1 MPEQTS
7 FKGGYADPSDDLVA
21 DLDRTYSGLRLAFV
35 RMFRGLGIDGNA
47 GSVVA
52 SELGI
57 NRQLAWQIAT
67 IVSEPIC
74 SAGLNVLPG
83 RRGMELVIEACAA
96 RCTDSSLVKAASQAL
111 ESFEAAVHTHAGDR
125 ASLSLLAAA
134 WEPAEIEH
142 RTESLRREGFRAQC
156 ALLGVQAKTQIRGV
170 IYAPSRCGDASRVS
184 MASYQ
189 CFSEV
194 ARFRRDHPVR
204 LLYIETPTHD
214 DGSLAM
220 PIEEMPSHV
229 SEKFRLEADLSSGCP
244 EDIETVIQGNRAW
257 INLKPGSI
265 GRNATG
271 TWIFSGSASYEHP
284 RYQNGLDAYNHVG
297 LTSLVPTE
305 TIHIDCLM
313 DRSLAEH
320 VALNSNLELLCFDAS
335 TGLPKR
341 PIGRDDPAYLFDV
354 FRRSPLG
361 PAEIECDS
369 SYPQLV
375 SAVER
380 AAARVGSRLDDLV
393 GVRFTSMYVMSPMD
407 FVIARKLP
415 EASD

>member
-1 MPEQTS
+1 
-7 FKGGYADPSDDLVA
+7 
-21 DLDRTYSGLRLAFV
+21 
-35 RMFRGLGIDGNA
+35 MFRGLGIEANA

-52 SELGI
+52 AELGL

-83 RRGMELVIEACAA
+83 RRGMELAIEACAS
-96 RCTDSSLVKAASQAL
+96 RSPDRTLIEAASKAL
-111 ESFEAAVHTHAGDR
+111 EAFEAAVLIHAGDR

-156 ALLGVQAKTQIRGV
+156 ALLGVQAKAQIRGV
-170 IYAPSRCGDASRVS
+170 IYAPSRSGDDTHVS

-189 CFSEV
+189 CFTDIT
-194 ARFRRDHPVR
+194 RFRRDHPVR
-204 LLYIETPTHD
+204 LLYIEAPTHD

-220 PIEEMPSHV
+220 PIDQMPEHV
-229 SEKFRLEADLSSGCP
+229 REKFRLEMDLSNGSS
-244 EDIETVIQGNRAW
+244 DDVETVIQGNRAW
-257 INLKPGSI
+257 INLHPGSI

-271 TWIFSGSASYEHP
+271 TWVFTGSARYEHP
-284 RYQNGLDAYNHVG
+284 RFRTELDAFNHVG

-305 TIHIDCLM
+305 VFHVDCLM
-313 DRSLAEH
+313 DRSLVEH
-320 VALNSNLELLCFDAS
+320 MDLSSNLELLCFDAS

-341 PIGRDDPAYLFDV
+341 PIGRDDPAFLFDV
-354 FRRSPLG
+354 FRRSPMG
-361 PAEIECDS
+361 PTEIECDS
-369 SYPQLV
+369 AFPRLA

-380 AAARVGSRLDDLV
+380 AAQRVGSRLDDLV
-393 GVRFTSMYVMSPMD
+393 GVRFTSTYVMSPMD
-407 FVIARKLP
+407 FVIARRLP
-415 EASD
+415 SSAD

>member
-1 MPEQTS
+1 
-7 FKGGYADPSDDLVA
+7 
-21 DLDRTYSGLRLAFV
+21 
-35 RMFRGLGIDGNA
+35 MFRGLGVDGTA

-52 SELGI
+52 AELGI

-96 RCTDSSLVKAASQAL
+96 HHADAALVQAASKAL
-111 ESFEAAVHTHAGDR
+111 EAFEAAVHTHAGDR

-170 IYAPSRCGDASRVS
+170 IYAPSRGGDESRVA

-189 CFSEV
+189 CFTDV
-194 ARFRRDHPVR
+194 TRFRRDHPVR
-204 LLYIETPTHD
+204 LLYVEAPTHD

-220 PIEEMPSHV
+220 PIEQMSSHIR
-229 SEKFRLEADLSSGCP
+229 EKFGLEADLSSGSA
-244 EDIETVIQGNRAW
+244 EDVETILQGNRAW
-257 INLKPGSI
+257 INLRPGSI
-265 GRNATG
+265 GRRATG
-271 TWIFSGSASYEHP
+271 TWVFSGSAAYEHP
-284 RYQNGLDAYNHVG
+284 RYRTGIDAFNHVG

-305 TIHIDCLM
+305 TIHLDCLM
-313 DRSLAEH
+313 DRSLVEH
-320 VALNSNLELLCFDAS
+320 MDLGSNLELLCFDAS

-341 PIGRDDPAYLFDV
+341 PIGRDDPAFLFDV

-361 PAEIECDS
+361 PAEIECDAAF
-369 SYPQLV
+369 PELAD
-375 SAVER
+375 AVER
-380 AAARVGSRLDDLV
+380 AAKRVGSHLDDLV

-407 FVIARKLP
+407 FVFARKLP
-415 EASD
+415 ERPV